1 MLSEAF
7 RPRGYMITP
16 QYLFEN
22 AEKYG
27 NMPAMS
33 TRKGEAER
41 GVPWEWNTDT
51 WSEVLEK
58 TLEIA
63 KSLHALGYEK
73 HDKLSIYSYNRPEWF
88 LIYAASQM
96 LNGVAVGVYHTCS
109 PEEVEWVVGNSES
122 KFVFVGT
129 NPQGGN
135 DSQKMP
141 NTRMDKIIG
150 NLPQIQNAI
159 VLEDSGSMNSDLAMN
174 WEDFLTKGEGVDD
187 SVIKERMNG
196 VDIHDTCALIY
207 TSGTTGNPKGVEL
220 TYDNFT
226 FELDSIEKVIR
237 FTPGDCYVSWLPL
250 AHVFGQVADNHL
262 WVRDAM
268 HLHVVDNAL
277 HAVDYA
283 KKVQPALFIGVP
295 RIYEKVYSNL
305 KSTLDSKAVIRI
317 GLKIPVLKKVL
328 QKAVKKKIGMV
339 NCKYAITG
347 AAPIN
352 PDILKLFHHI
362 GVPLYEGYGM
372 TETTAGASLNYE
384 KNVKIGTVGRPMPG
398 TELKTDTDGEIMF
411 RGRHIMKGYYNNP
424 EATAEVMDGEWLR
437 SGDIGKIDSDGYVS
451 ITGRKKELYISS
463 GGKNIAPLLI
473 EETMKAIPLVSQCFL
488 VGDGRKFCSA
498 LLTLDVSAILRDKFG
513 MDGAH
518 LPKDPAKQIAL
529 LNEQGHQLS
538 EYTDSAD
545 IHAEVEAQVMEL
557 NKQFAPPEQIKKFT
571 ILPRDLTVD
580 DGELTPTLKIR
591 RIQIRENW
599 ATEIEDMYA

>member
-1 MLSEAF
+1 MLSEAYGLLWF
-7 RPRGYMITP
+7 MITP

-22 AEKYG
+22 AKKYG
-27 NMPAMS
+27 DMPAMS
-33 TRKGEAER
+33 TRKGEAQR
-41 GVPWEWNTDT
+41 GVDWEWNTDT
-51 WSEVLEK
+51 WSEVLAK
-58 TLEIA
+58 TLAIA
-63 KSLHALGYEK
+63 KSLHAMGYEK

-88 LIYAASQM
+88 LLYAASQM

-129 NPQGGN
+129 NPQSGG
-135 DSQKMP
+135 DSAKMP
-141 NTRMDKIIG
+141 NTRMDKIMG
-150 NLPQIQNAI
+150 NLPLIQNAV
-159 VLEDSGSMNSDLAMN
+159 VLDDSGSMNSDRAMS
-174 WEDFLTKGEGVDD
+174 WADFLAAGEGVDESD
-187 SVIKERMNG
+187 IRERMNG
-196 VDIHDTCALIY
+196 VDPQDTCALIY

-226 FELDSIEKVIR
+226 FELDSIEKVIQ

-262 WVRDAM
+262 WVRDAL

-317 GLKIPVLKKVL
+317 GLKIPGLKKVL

-372 TETTAGASLNYE
+372 TETTAGASINY
-384 KNVKIGTVGRPMPG
+384 KNNMKIGTVGRPMPG

-411 RGRHIMKGYYNNP
+411 RGRHVMKGYYNNP
-424 EATAEVMDGEWLR
+424 QATADVMDGEWLR
-437 SGDIGKIDSDGYVS
+437 SGDIGKIDSNGFVT

-529 LNEQGHQLS
+529 LNEQGHELS

-545 IHAEVEAQVMEL
+545 IHAEIEAQVMEL

-599 ATEIEDMYA
+599 TTEIEDMYA

>member
-7 RPRGYMITP
+7 RSSGFMITP

-33 TRKGEAER
+33 TRKGDAER
-41 GVPWEWNTDT
+41 GVDWEWNTDT
-51 WSEVLEK
+51 WSEVLAK
-58 TLEIA
+58 TLAIA

-129 NPQGGN
+129 NPQGGDN
-135 DSQKMP
+135 SEKMP

-150 NLPQIQNAI
+150 NLPQIQNAV
-159 VLEDSGSMNSDLAMN
+159 VLEDSGSMDSDLAIT
-174 WEDFLTKGEGVDD
+174 WSDFLAKGDGVDD

-277 HAVDYA
+277 H
-283 KKVQPALFIGVP
+283 LSLI
-295 RIYEKVYSNL
+295 
-305 KSTLDSKAVIRI
+305 
-317 GLKIPVLKKVL
+317 
-328 QKAVKKKIGMV
+328 
-339 NCKYAITG
+339 
-347 AAPIN
+347 
-352 PDILKLFHHI
+352 HI
-362 GVPLYEGYGM
+362 
-372 TETTAGASLNYE
+372 
-384 KNVKIGTVGRPMPG
+384 
-398 TELKTDTDGEIMF
+398 
-411 RGRHIMKGYYNNP
+411 
-424 EATAEVMDGEWLR
+424 
-437 SGDIGKIDSDGYVS
+437 
-451 ITGRKKELYISS
+451 
-463 GGKNIAPLLI
+463 
-473 EETMKAIPLVSQCFL
+473 
-488 VGDGRKFCSA
+488 
-498 LLTLDVSAILRDKFG
+498 
-513 MDGAH
+513 
-518 LPKDPAKQIAL
+518 
-529 LNEQGHQLS
+529 
-538 EYTDSAD
+538 
-545 IHAEVEAQVMEL
+545 
-557 NKQFAPPEQIKKFT
+557 
-571 ILPRDLTVD
+571 
-580 DGELTPTLKIR
+580 
-591 RIQIRENW
+591 
-599 ATEIEDMYA
+599 

>member
-7 RPRGYMITP
+7 GLGVNMITP

-27 NMPAMS
+27 EMPALS
-33 TRKGEAER
+33 TRKGEAVR
-41 GVPWEWNTDT
+41 GEEWQWNTDT
-51 WSEVLEK
+51 WSQVLDK
-58 TLEIA
+58 TLAIA
-63 KSLHALGYEK
+63 KSLHAMGYEK

-88 LIYAASQM
+88 LLYAASQM

-129 NPQGGN
+129 NPQGG
-135 DSQKMP
+135 DDPEKMP
-141 NTRMDKIIG
+141 NTRMDKIMT
-150 NLPQIQNAI
+150 NLPLIQNAI
-159 VLEDSGSMNSDLAMN
+159 VLDDSGTMESDRAMT
-174 WEDFLTKGEGVDD
+174 WADFLAAGVDVET

-196 VDIHDTCALIY
+196 VQPHDTCALIY

-226 FELDSIEKVIR
+226 FELDCIEKFIR
-237 FTPGDCYVSWLPL
+237 FSPGDGYVSWLPL

-305 KSTLDSKAVIRI
+305 KSTLDSKAIIRI
-317 GLKIPVLKKVL
+317 GLKIPGLKKVL

-372 TETTAGASLNYE
+372 TETTAGASINYLSL
-384 KNVKIGTVGRPMPG
+384 I
-398 TELKTDTDGEIMF
+398 
-411 RGRHIMKGYYNNP
+411 HI
-424 EATAEVMDGEWLR
+424 
-437 SGDIGKIDSDGYVS
+437 
-451 ITGRKKELYISS
+451 
-463 GGKNIAPLLI
+463 
-473 EETMKAIPLVSQCFL
+473 
-488 VGDGRKFCSA
+488 
-498 LLTLDVSAILRDKFG
+498 
-513 MDGAH
+513 
-518 LPKDPAKQIAL
+518 
-529 LNEQGHQLS
+529 
-538 EYTDSAD
+538 
-545 IHAEVEAQVMEL
+545 
-557 NKQFAPPEQIKKFT
+557 
-571 ILPRDLTVD
+571 
-580 DGELTPTLKIR
+580 
-591 RIQIRENW
+591 
-599 ATEIEDMYA
+599 